1 MTQASATVPLPGWQF
16 RGPDKLPRKR
26 YSKTLERSCKFSN
39 AWQAERLLGST
50 SSVGV
55 NLNVP
60 ASSRTPPLATVVKAG
75 PKVCQAGAS
84 LRRARMRRSRGL
96 AAVAALR
103 QVWPPAGALPHLC
116 RSPRRTPNCGSDA
129 HRLGGTNLK
138 ATGSAK
144 IFIYTGMG

>member
-60 ASSRTPPLATVVKAG
+60 ASS
-75 PKVCQAGAS
+75 
-84 LRRARMRRSRGL
+84 
-96 AAVAALR
+96 
-103 QVWPPAGALPHLC
+103 
-116 RSPRRTPNCGSDA
+116 
-129 HRLGGTNLK
+129 
-138 ATGSAK
+138 
-144 IFIYTGMG
+144 